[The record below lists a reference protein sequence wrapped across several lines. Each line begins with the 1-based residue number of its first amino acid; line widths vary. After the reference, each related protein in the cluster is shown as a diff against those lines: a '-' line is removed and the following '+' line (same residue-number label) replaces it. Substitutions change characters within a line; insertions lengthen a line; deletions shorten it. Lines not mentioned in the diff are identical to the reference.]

1 MRRTIGR
8 RVEEL
13 HRVEEENK
21 YRLMPPP
28 LLELLWKEIFPVLYI
43 DYDIGQ
49 DFMPQFRAALER
61 ITELMKRIR

>member
-1 MRRTIGR
+1 M
-8 RVEEL
+8 
-13 HRVEEENK
+13 EEENK

>member
-1 MRRTIGR
+1 M
-8 RVEEL
+8 EEL